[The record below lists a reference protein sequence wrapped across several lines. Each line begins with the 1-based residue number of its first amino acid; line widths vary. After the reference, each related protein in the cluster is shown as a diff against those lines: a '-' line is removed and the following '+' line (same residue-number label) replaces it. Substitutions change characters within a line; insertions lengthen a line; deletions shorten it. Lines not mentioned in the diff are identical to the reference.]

1 MSSQWKRRMFAAQ
14 KAKQVQENVLT
25 ASLVGATDPDPTT
38 TIGSNIATPIVN
50 HANPTKVAKTVTKTA
65 TKTATKTTKSN
76 QTLAKPLIIPLTED
90 YKLAVCSASY
100 LGKKGYTIPM
110 SVLTPDDLDFL
121 HTDLFVKPLAM
132 GPQYGPA
139 GGADEAAFPVYRE
152 NTKKIYIPRFYGI
165 SRYGLP
171 PKSEISPGENIDV
184 PFAKPL
190 RDYQDHI
197 IDVYMR
203 HVNRPISSATDTND
217 GALGSGGI
225 LEVPCGRG
233 KCLGKDTPILMF
245 DGSIKMVQNIVVGDV
260 LMGDD
265 SGPRTVLSLA
275 RGQEMMYKVIDNQRK
290 KGVKGENPNYIVNES
305 HILSLKDIN
314 TDTVVDMPILDYL
327 DYLHNNE
334 ENASGFPLQLLMG
347 YRVPVEFQEQPVKID
362 PYLLGIWLTSTV
374 PFEHELHGGGG
385 NGSIMQSHYQ
395 HSSLITIDDP
405 KILKYV
411 TDCFV
416 AKHPSLCLQY
426 LGQNEYQ
433 IQSLNRNNHMFREF
447 LYKNQLPFDQHI
459 PKQYSRNS
467 RKIRLE
473 VLAGILDVQGEV
485 KYNDMEYFA
494 INGFD
499 QFNARLR
506 NDIVFLARSLGF
518 SVKFSDDLEI
528 MKIFGPIE
536 LLSTIPVKTLRNQ
549 LPPVVK
555 MEVDTDGS
563 TSEITLDFTDLTYSS
578 HLTYP
583 IKIEPIGVDDYYGFE
598 IDGNRR
604 FVLGDLTVTHN
615 TVMALKII
623 SLLKKKTLIIVHKE
637 FLMNQWIERAQEF
650 LPTAKV
656 GRIQGPVFDVKG
668 KDIVLGMLQ
677 TLYDR
682 EFPDGAFDQF
692 GLTIVDEVHR
702 IGSEQFSKTLLRTI
716 TPNMLGISATV
727 DRKDKLTKIL
737 YMFMGNKIYTESRK
751 DEDLVCVRAVEY
763 ISSDPE
769 FNETAYDFRGNPKF
783 STMISKLC
791 DFGPRS
797 DFIVRVLGDLVKENG
812 ECQIMV
818 LCHNRSL
825 LKYFYEA
832 IQHRGIC
839 SVGYYVGGMKQVDLQ
854 ETEEKQIVLAT
865 YAMAAE
871 ALDIKTL
878 SVLVMATPKTDI
890 IQSVGRI
897 LRVRHDNPIVVDIV
911 DRHEI
916 FQNQWAKRKTFYRKC
931 NYRIRSM
938 DSVRYGGMSFDWN
951 ADKTWNKVFEP
962 RVNKIT
968 NSSSTINCSSGEG
981 DQGNDSNDVDNPLR
995 QNKCLI
1001 ALDTLDLEDLE

>member
-1 MSSQWKRRMFAAQ
+1 
-14 KAKQVQENVLT
+14 
-25 ASLVGATDPDPTT
+25 
-38 TIGSNIATPIVN
+38 
-50 HANPTKVAKTVTKTA
+50 
-65 TKTATKTTKSN
+65 
-76 QTLAKPLIIPLTED
+76 
-90 YKLAVCSASY
+90 
-100 LGKKGYTIPM
+100 
-110 SVLTPDDLDFL
+110 
-121 HTDLFVKPLAM
+121 M

-139 GGADEAAFPVYRE
+139 CGADEAAFPVYRE
-152 NTKKIYIPRFYGI
+152 NAKKIYIPRFYGI

-203 HVNRPISSATDTND
+203 HVNQPICTGTLSSSGSGALGNS

-245 DGSIKMVQNIVVGDV
+245 DGSIQMVQNIVVGDI

-275 RGQEMMYKVIDNQRK
+275 RGQEMMYKVVDTRSKMGN
-290 KGVKGENPNYIVNES
+290 KGENPNYIVNES

-314 TDTVVDMPILDYL
+314 TNTVVDMPVLDYL
-327 DYLHNNE
+327 AYLKNNG
-334 ENASGFPLQLLMG
+334 ENFQMLMG
-347 YRVPVEFQEQPVKID
+347 YRVPVEFQEKSVKID

-385 NGSIMQSHYQ
+385 GGGGGGIMQSHYQ

-433 IQSLNRNNHMFREF
+433 IQSTNRDNHMFREF
-447 LYKNQLPFDQHI
+447 LYRNGLPFDQHI

-473 VLAGILDVQGEV
+473 LLAGILDVQGEV
-485 KYNDMEYFA
+485 KYDGGDGGNDGNDDGNNSQNPNNDVEYFA
-494 INGFD
+494 INRFD

-518 SVKFSDDLEI
+518 SVKFSTNLEI
-528 MKIFGPIE
+528 CKIGGPIE
-536 LLSTIPVKTLRNQ
+536 LLSIIPVKTLHNQ
-549 LPPVVK
+549 LLPVVE
-555 MEVDTDGS
+555 MDIDDDGS
-563 TSEITLDFTDLTYSS
+563 TSEIKPDFIHLTYSSHLAYSYHLTYSS

-583 IKIEPIGVDDYYGFE
+583 IMVEPIGIDHYYGFE

-797 DFIVRVLGDLVKENG
+797 DFIVRVLGDLVKENS

-854 ETEEKQIVLAT
+854 ETEGKQIVLAT

-938 DSVRYGGMSFDWN
+938 DSMRYGGMSFDWTT
-951 ADKTWNKVFEP
+951 DKTWSNVFEP

-968 NSSSTINCSSGEG
+968 NKITNSNGECDNNL
-981 DQGNDSNDVDNPLR
+981 DQDNSNNPLL

-1001 ALDTLDLEDLE
+1001 ALDSLELEDL

>member
-1 MSSQWKRRMFAAQ
+1 MNSQWKRRMLAAQ
-14 KAKQVQENVLT
+14 KAKHVPENVLT
-25 ASLVGATDPDPTT
+25 SGLVGATDPDPTT
-38 TIGSNIATPIVN
+38 TFIPIIE
-50 HANPTKVAKTVTKTA
+50 NPTKVAKTATKVAKIATKVAKTANKTA
-65 TKTATKTTKSN
+65 TKTATKTTKSK
-76 QTLAKPLIIPLTED
+76 QIPIVIPLTED

-100 LGKKGYTIPM
+100 LGKKGYTIPI

-217 GALGSGGI
+217 SALGNGGI

-233 KCLGKDTPILMF
+233 KCLGKDTPILMY
-245 DGSIKMVQNIVVGDV
+245 DGSIKVVQDIVVGDV
-260 LMGDD
+260 LMGDE

-275 RGQEMMYKVIDNQRK
+275 RGQEMMYKVIDDQRK
-290 KGVKGENPNYIVNES
+290 KGAKGGNPSYIVNES

-314 TDTVVDMPILDYL
+314 TNTVVDMPILDYL
-327 DYLHNNE
+327 DYLHNNA
-334 ENASGFPLQLLMG
+334 ENASDFPLQILMG
-347 YRVPVEFQEQPVKID
+347 YRVSVEFQEQPVKID

-374 PFEHELHGGGG
+374 PFEHELHGGGV
-385 NGSIMQSHYQ
+385 MQSHYQ

-405 KILKYV
+405 KILKYI

-433 IQSLNRNNHMFREF
+433 IQSINSNNHMFREF
-447 LYKNQLPFDQHI
+447 LYRNRLPFDQHI

-473 VLAGILDVQGEV
+473 LLAGILDVQGEV

-494 INGFD
+494 INRFD

-518 SVKFSDDLEI
+518 SVKFSEDLEI
-528 MKIFGPIE
+528 MKICGPIE
-536 LLSTIPVKTLRNQ
+536 LLSTIPVKTLHNQ

-555 MEVDTDGS
+555 MEVDNEDES
-563 TSEITLDFTDLTYSS
+563 LTYSSHLIYSS

-583 IKIEPIGVDDYYGFE
+583 ILVEPIGIDDYYGFE

-716 TPNMLGISATV
+716 SPNMLGISATV

-737 YMFMGNKIYTESRK
+737 YMFMGNKIYTEART

-938 DSVRYGGMSFDWN
+938 DSVRYGGMSFDWST
-951 ADKTWNKVFEP
+951 DKTWNKVFEP
-962 RVNKIT
+962 RVTKIT
-968 NSSSTINCSSGEG
+968 NISSTINCGSGEG
-981 DQGNDSNDVDNPLR
+981 DQGNDNNDVDNPLR

-1001 ALDTLDLEDLE
+1001 ALDSLELEDLE

>member
-1 MSSQWKRRMFAAQ
+1 MNNQWKRRMIALS
-14 KAKQVQENVLT
+14 KAKQV
-25 ASLVGATDPDPTT
+25 DTT
-38 TIGSNIATPIVN
+38 TDITPAIVKTTKTAT
-50 HANPTKVAKTVTKTA
+50 KTVNKTA
-65 TKTATKTTKSN
+65 TKTATKNANKTATK
-76 QTLAKPLIIPLTED
+76 TAIIPLTEE
-90 YKLAVCSASY
+90 YKRDICAASY
-100 LGKKGYTIPM
+100 LGKKGYTIPIAI
-110 SVLTPDDLDFL
+110 LTIEDLEFL
-121 HTDLFVKPLAM
+121 HTDLFVKPISM

-139 GGADEAAFPVYRE
+139 GSADEMAFPVYRE
-152 NTKKIYIPRFYGI
+152 NAKKIYIPRFYGI
-165 SRYGLP
+165 ARYGLP
-171 PKSEISPGENIDV
+171 TRSEITLGDNINV
-184 PFAKPL
+184 EFTKPL
-190 RDYQDHI
+190 RDYQDNI
-197 IDVYMR
+197 VDVYMK
-203 HVNRPISSATDTND
+203 HVNSPIVTGSPN
-217 GALGSGGI
+217 LGSGGI

-233 KCLGKDTPILMF
+233 KCLGKDTPILMYN
-245 DGSIKMVQNIVVGDV
+245 GSIKMVQDVLVGDV

-265 SGPRTVLSLA
+265 SMSRNVLTLA
-275 RGQEMMYKVIDNQRK
+275 RGQEMMYKVVNGYDNSS
-290 KGVKGENPNYIVNES
+290 YIVNES
-305 HILSLKDIN
+305 HILSLKNANTNQVIDIS
-314 TDTVVDMPILDYL
+314 VQDYL
-327 DYLHNNE
+327 RNLGQE
-334 ENASGFPLQLLMG
+334 PLMG
-347 YRVPVEFQEQPVKID
+347 YRVPIEFPEQFVKID

-374 PFEHELHGGGG
+374 PFEHELHGG
-385 NGSIMQSHYQ
+385 NSIMRSLYQ
-395 HSSLITIDDP
+395 HSSIIAIDDP

-416 AKHPSLCLQY
+416 IKHPSLCLEY

-433 IQSLNRNNHMFREF
+433 IQSKNRDNHIFREF
-447 LYKNQLPFDQHI
+447 LYKNTLPFDQHI
-459 PKQYSRNS
+459 PKQYSRNT
-467 RKIRLE
+467 RQIRLE
-473 VLAGILDVQGEV
+473 LLAGIIDVQGQ
-485 KYNDMEYFA
+485 F
-494 INGFD
+494 INSDDGSDHFIIQQFD
-499 QFNARLR
+499 QLNTHLQ
-506 NDIVFLARSLGF
+506 NDIIFLVKSLGF
-518 SVKFSDDLEI
+518 SMNI
-528 MKIFGPIE
+528 TGIINGPID
-536 LLSTIPVKTLRNQ
+536 LLRTIPVKTLHNQ
-549 LPPVVK
+549 IPSDTK
-555 MEVDTDGS
+555 MDVDVDNLSKSPIIEYTPIIEYD
-563 TSEITLDFTDLTYSS
+563 
-578 HLTYP
+578 LTYP
-583 IKIEPIGVDDYYGFE
+583 ITIEQIGVDNYYGFE

-604 FVLGDLTVTHN
+604 FVLGDFTVTHN

-656 GRIQGPVFDVKG
+656 GRIQGGVFDVQG

-682 EFPDGAFDQF
+682 EFPDGAFDSF
-692 GLTIVDEVHR
+692 GLTIIDEVHR

-737 YMFMGNKIYTESRK
+737 YMFIGNKIYSENRK
-751 DEDLVCVRAVEY
+751 DEDLVCVRAIEY

-769 FNETAYDFRGNPKF
+769 FNETEYDFRGNPKF

-832 IQHRGIC
+832 IQHLGFC

-854 ETEEKQIVLAT
+854 ETEGKQIVLAT

-938 DSVRYGGMSFDWN
+938 DSVRYGGMSFDWT
-951 ADKTWNKVFEP
+951 ADKTWSKIFEP
-962 RVNKIT
+962 RIIKT
-968 NSSSTINCSSGEG
+968 NSIG
-981 DQGNDSNDVDNPLR
+981 SNDNQDEECAGNTIL

-1001 ALDTLDLEDLE
+1001 SLDSLDLE

>member
-1 MSSQWKRRMFAAQ
+1 MSIQWKRRMLQ
-14 KAKQVQENVLT
+14 KAKQDKQNVVMT
-25 ASLVGATDPDPTT
+25 TDNPTIE
-38 TIGSNIATPIVN
+38 TITPTSTSAPTIPTPIKTSV
-50 HANPTKVAKTVTKTA
+50 PKKVV
-65 TKTATKTTKSN
+65 KSN
-76 QTLAKPLIIPLTED
+76 KYAQPAAKPIIIPLTED
-90 YKLAVCSASY
+90 YKSAVCSASY
-100 LGKKGYTIPM
+100 LGKKGYTIPI
-110 SVLTPDDLDFL
+110 SALTADDLNFL
-121 HTDLFVKPLAM
+121 HTDLFVKPVAM

-152 NTKKIYIPRFYGI
+152 NAKKIYIPRFYGI

-171 PKSEISPGENIDV
+171 PKSEISPGENIDA

-203 HVNRPISSATDTND
+203 HVNQPICTGSGSLDNST
-217 GALGSGGI
+217 ALGSGGI

-245 DGSIKMVQNIVVGDV
+245 DGSIKMVQNIVVGDI

-275 RGQEMMYKVIDNQRK
+275 RGQEMMYKVVDNRSK
-290 KGVKGENPNYIVNES
+290 MGDKRGNPNYIVNES

-314 TDTVVDMPILDYL
+314 TNTVVDMPVLDYL
-327 DYLHNNE
+327 EHVKNNG
-334 ENASGFPLQLLMG
+334 ENCQMLMG
-347 YRVPVEFQEQPVKID
+347 YRVPVEFQEQSVKID

-385 NGSIMQSHYQ
+385 GGGGGRGGGSIMQSQYQ

-473 VLAGILDVQGEV
+473 LLAGILDVQGEV
-485 KYNDMEYFA
+485 KYDGGDGGDNQNQDVEYFA
-494 INGFD
+494 INRFD

-518 SVKFSDDLEI
+518 SVKFSKNLEI
-528 MKIFGPIE
+528 CKIGGPIE
-536 LLSTIPVKTLRNQ
+536 LLSTIPVKTLHNQ
-549 LPPVVK
+549 LLPVVK
-555 MEVDTDGS
+555 MDVDDDME
-563 TSEITLDFTDLTYSS
+563 TSSVISLQNNASHLTYSS

-583 IKIEPIGVDDYYGFE
+583 IMVEPIGVDDYYGFE

-737 YMFMGNKIYTESRK
+737 YMFMGNKIYTEARK

-797 DFIVRVLGDLVKENG
+797 DFIVRVLGDLVKENS

-951 ADKTWNKVFEP
+951 TDKTWSKVFEP
-962 RVNKIT
+962 RVNSTKIT
-968 NSSSTINCSSGEG
+968 NSNGE
-981 DQGNDSNDVDNPLR
+981 DSNLDQDNSNNPLL

-1001 ALDTLDLEDLE
+1001 ALDSLELEDLE